1 MARPSEFD
9 ERAPAV
15 EKVIEAGAQ
24 TVVEVALATKV
35 SRMTLYR
42 DMQKRPSFAALFT
55 PLRRFAPV
63 LVGLLLAL
71 PLGATSTSSPVDLGA
86 AGLDVDV
93 TLLRWQ
99 ESAPDAWPEVSA
111 TGVTVNDLG
120 GGLYTVSGL
129 PLATGLTRY
138 AVRLSAGGVGLFT
151 YAYGAQPGVRLVW
164 QQELA
169 LPAAPTVFKQGDTA
183 GSIAL
188 HVLRRLPA
196 AACEPEA
203 ELTITAANATTGV
216 ALFTDRA
223 ATISNCTLDATTG
236 TYGALFTYDLQAGD
250 TAAVAKYAAEFRICY
265 SPSSCQTLPSDGRLR
280 FEVVRRLG
288 G

>member
-35 SRMTLYR
+35 SRRQLYY

-55 PLRRFAPV
+55 PLRRMAPV
-63 LVGLLLAL
+63 LVGLLLAVAA
-71 PLGATSTSSPVDLGA
+71 GATSTSAPVDLGT

-99 ESAPDAWPEVSA
+99 EGAPDAWPEVSA
-111 TGVTVNDLG
+111 AGVTVNDLG

-129 PLATGLTRY
+129 PLATGLDRY

-151 YAYGAQPGVRLVW
+151 YSYGAQPGVRIVW

-169 LPAAPTVFKQGDTA
+169 LPAAVTIFKQGDTV
-183 GSIAL
+183 GSLSLA
-188 HVLRRLPA
+188 VLRRLPA
-196 AACEPEA
+196 AACEPET
-203 ELTITAANATTGV
+203 ELTVTAANTQTGA

-223 ATISNCTLDATTG
+223 AVISNCSLDATTG

-250 TAAVAKYAAEFRICY
+250 TATVAKYAAEFKICY
-265 SPSSCQTLPSDGRLR
+265 SPTSCQTLPSDGRLR